1 MIRDTKTFVE
11 AERRAVSSLSSA
23 IGSLAV
29 ARFLKDDP
37 GALRAFVEEI
47 ATGRPNAIRTME
59 ALSSDLERL
68 EEIVD
73 TLSEVR
79 SRLES
84 QMETKAQH

>member
-1 MIRDTKTFVE
+1 MIRDTKSFAQ
-11 AERRAVSSLSSA
+11 AERTAVSSLSSA

-37 GALRAFVEEI
+37 AALRAFVDEI
-47 ATGRPNAIRTME
+47 ATGRPNAVRTME

-68 EEIVD
+68 EEIVE

-79 SRLES
+79 SRLAR
-84 QMETKAQH
+84 QIETKAQH